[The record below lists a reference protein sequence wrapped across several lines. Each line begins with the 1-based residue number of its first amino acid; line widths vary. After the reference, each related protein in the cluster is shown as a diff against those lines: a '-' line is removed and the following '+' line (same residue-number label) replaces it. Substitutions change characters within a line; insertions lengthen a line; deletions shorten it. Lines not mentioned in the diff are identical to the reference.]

1 MEELRQARESID
13 RIDAELARLFEA
25 RMAEAAKI
33 AAWKQANHRP
43 IRDPAREQELLA
55 RNTARIGDPALRPH
69 FAAVL
74 EALMAESRAYQAA
87 TQAAAQRAQAA
98 PQTVQE
104 TSTEE
109 TPCADRPG
117 APAPVLTLRTR
128 TGTCPVFLRRGAL
141 SEAAALLPRDRRVFL
156 VTDDEI
162 PTDYVSAL
170 AGQCRDCV
178 IWSVPAGEYA
188 KSPEE
193 LTELLSAM
201 LRAGLSRND
210 CVAALGGG
218 VVGDLAGL
226 AAALYMRGVDWY
238 NFPTT
243 LLAMVDAS
251 VGGKTA
257 IDLDGVK
264 NAAGAF
270 WPPRAVVIDPDV
282 LGTLE
287 PRQLS
292 NGLAEAVKM
301 ALTHDTAL
309 FARFED
315 PAGHGPIEDVIAACL
330 RIKSA
335 VVEADEREAGL
346 RRVLNFGHTL
356 GHGLEAAADGALLHG
371 EAVAL
376 GMLPMC
382 APAVRA
388 RLVPVLERLGLPT
401 YVNFALDMDKA
412 LEAIRHDKKSVAGG
426 VDTVFVPAVGQF
438 AFQKAG
444 LRELKA
450 LLSTLTRQQ
459 PK

>member
-87 TQAAAQRAQAA
+87 TQASVQTAQEA
-98 PQTVQE
+98 
-104 TSTEE
+104 
-109 TPCADRPG
+109 PCADRPG
-117 APAPVLTLRTR
+117 APAPVMTLRTR
-128 TGTCPVFLRRGAL
+128 TGSCPVFLRRGAL
-141 SEAAALLPRDRRVFL
+141 SEAASLLPRGRRVFL

-178 IWSVPAGEYA
+178 IWSIPAGEYA

-201 LRAGLSRND
+201 LRAGLTRRD

-226 AAALYMRGVDWY
+226 AAALYMRGIDWY
-238 NFPTT
+238 AFPTT

-264 NAAGAF
+264 NAVGAF

-282 LGTLE
+282 LDTLE

-301 ALTHDTAL
+301 ALTHDAAL

-315 PAGHGPIEDVIAACL
+315 PAGRGPIEDVIAACL
-330 RIKSA
+330 RIKTA

-356 GHGLEAAADGALLHG
+356 GHGLEAAAEGRLLHG

-388 RLVPVLERLGLPT
+388 RLLPVLERLGLPT
-401 YVNFALDMDKA
+401 YVNQNEVDPEIVMA
-412 LEAIRHDKKSVAGG
+412 AIRHDKKRIDRNIECVL
-426 VDTVFVPAVGQF
+426 VPEPGRFELQ
-438 AFQKAG
+438 G
-444 LRELKA
+444 LSLPELRA
-450 LLSTLTRQQ
+450 RLDSLYR
-459 PK
+459 P